1 MMVVL
6 YDGGPMKTP
15 KALANSS
22 PGLERSDN
30 PGESNLKS
38 DSTLKGF
45 LVANPFRVQSFF
57 PDTIPGFSLRSNPG
71 LELANAF
78 GVFQIV
84 ILSLH
89 L

>member
-45 LVANPFRVQSFF
+45 LSWRTLSGFNPFSRIQSQGFRYAQ
-57 PDTIPGFSLRSNPG
+57 TPGWN
-71 LELANAF
+71 
-78 GVFQIV
+78 
-84 ILSLH
+84 
-89 L
+89 